1 MVETEEAMQLT
12 DEIVSRPDL
21 FHQYKVQG
29 FNNKRRLQAQYH
41 HETTDDFDSP
51 QISLQQSYHIE
62 GKTNIQYTF
71 FEVISRLFEYTV
83 QGSSVKHR
91 GNHCQGVYNS
101 HSMSSARR
109 NFVYQKAASRDHP
122 TWQREFGRVGLSQ
135 WQSIE
140 DLLKIYSRMVERAEA
155 VQLTEQEIVNR
166 PHLFCPHKVQGFNN
180 EQWV

>member
-1 MVETEEAMQLT
+1 VVIDNGSGNLPTTGISSIPLRNKGELTIYPRMVETEEAMQLT

-41 HETTDDFDSP
+41 HEATDDFDSP

-91 GNHCQGVYNS
+91 GNHCQGVYNG
-101 HSMSSARR
+101 HSMSSARRR

-122 TWQREFGRVGLSQ
+122 T
-135 WQSIE
+135 
-140 DLLKIYSRMVERAEA
+140 
-155 VQLTEQEIVNR
+155 
-166 PHLFCPHKVQGFNN
+166 
-180 EQWV
+180 